1 MSALLIL
8 VVSCALFILAY
19 IFYGAWLAKQWGVD
33 VNRKTP
39 AHTMTDGVDY
49 VPAKAPVLLGHHFAS
64 IAGAGPINGP
74 ILAAVFGWVPVLLW
88 VVIGGIFF
96 GAVHDFAA
104 LFASIRHGGRSIGQV
119 IQANIGDQGKKLFL
133 IFAWLTL
140 MLVVAAFADIV
151 ASTFNGFTAEGQPN
165 PANGSTA
172 MASVLFLVLSVL
184 FGFFV
189 YRRNAPL
196 SVASVIGVAL
206 LACCI
211 AIGLNVPIFLPKT
224 AWLGIIFI
232 YIFVASVT
240 PVWILLQPRDYLNSF
255 LLYGTILAAVIG
267 ILLTNPTMNLPAFS
281 GFNVGG
287 SWLFPMLF
295 ITVACGAISG
305 FHSLVGSGTT
315 SKQLSN
321 EKDAKIIGYGGMLIE
336 CVLAVI
342 ALIAVGALFA
352 NGAMPQGTPPI
363 IFANGIAQFTAS
375 FGVPSTVAFT
385 VVTLAIS
392 AFALTSLDTATRLA
406 RYIFQEFF
414 LGSEESAKEATGARK
429 LLTNTYFATLICV
442 VCGGLLAVG
451 GYQNIWPLFGSANQ
465 LLAGLALLAAA
476 VWLGNIGKNNKMFY
490 IPMLFMLIATLTAL
504 ALTFNKNLG
513 LLSAGTGVF
522 YKEGLQC
529 LFAAILF
536 ILAIVLSIQ
545 GLKVLFGKKKTQAEE
560 AA

>member
-8 VVSCALFILAY
+8 VVSIALFIIAY

-33 VNRKTP
+33 NSRPTP
-39 AHTMTDGVDY
+39 AHTMTDGIDY
-49 VPAKAPVLLGHHFAS
+49 VPARTPVLLGHHFAS

-96 GAVHDFAA
+96 GAVHDFAS
-104 LFASIRHGGRSIGQV
+104 LFSSIRHGGHSIGQV
-119 IQANIGDQGKKLFL
+119 IQVNIGKQGKRLFL
-133 IFAWLTL
+133 VFAWLTL

-151 ASTFNGFTAEGQPN
+151 ASTFMGFNAEGAPV

-172 MASVLFLVLSVL
+172 MASVLFLVISVL

-196 SVASVIGVAL
+196 SIASVIGVIL
-206 LACCI
+206 LICCI
-211 AIGLNVPIFLPKT
+211 AIGINVPIFLPKT
-224 AWLGIIFI
+224 AWLGLIFI

-255 LLYGTILAAVIG
+255 LLYGTILAAVLG
-267 ILLTNPTMNLPAFS
+267 ILISNPTMNLPAFS
-281 GFNVGG
+281 GFTVNG

-315 SKQLSN
+315 AKQLN
-321 EKDAKIIGYGGMLIE
+321 TEKDAKIIGYGGMLIE
-336 CVLAVI
+336 CALAVI
-342 ALIAVGALFA
+342 ALIAVGALYA

-363 IFANGIAQFTAS
+363 VFANGIATFTAA
-375 FGVPSTVAFT
+375 FGVPPTVAYT

-414 LGSEESAKEATGARK
+414 TPEEEGAKITGARK
-429 LLTNTYFATLICV
+429 LLTNMYFATLIGV

-451 GYQNIWPLFGSANQ
+451 GYANIWPLFGSANQ

-476 VWLGNIGKNNKMFY
+476 VWLGNMGKNNKMFY
-490 IPMLFMLIATLTAL
+490 IPMAFMLIATLTAL
-504 ALTFNKNLG
+504 AITFNKNLG
-513 LLSAGTGVF
+513 LLTAGTGAF

-529 LFAAILF
+529 VFAAILF
-536 ILAIVLSIQ
+536 VLAVILSIQ
-545 GLKVLFGKKKTQAEE
+545 GLKVLFGKKKAEAEQA
-560 AA
+560 A